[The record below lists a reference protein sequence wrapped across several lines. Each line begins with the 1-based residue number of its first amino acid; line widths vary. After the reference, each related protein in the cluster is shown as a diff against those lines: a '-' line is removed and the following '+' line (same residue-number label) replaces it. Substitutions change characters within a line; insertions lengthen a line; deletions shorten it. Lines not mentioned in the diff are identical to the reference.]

1 MILSPNQRANFAAT
15 SRLVACAIN
24 EHIVKAFYQLN
35 YDHSKL
41 INYSMNHGA
50 IFILPK
56 NDNISSVDHRIII
69 VIPMLCEPILSNY
82 NENNNSTLI
91 KVDFINPCDMTAP
104 IYKINCDLF
113 QLTDVN
119 DLESFVTNSVNQGEE
134 ICTIEL
140 MNILG
145 IWLNLDNNIVSSV
158 NEELDNNIKNQEY
171 TFKNPQA
178 IPSLHS
184 SSMEWEQSLIEG
196 HPFHPMHKLRYCFP
210 PLPQIL
216 PGTYD
221 FRYPTIRFVEVPRD
235 KTYLRGPF
243 EEKLNR
249 LINVMS
255 KKPICSPNNVI
266 YPVHELQLPNISA
279 KFPYVKILPPEY
291 SIKSSSQASLR
302 SLVVPSI
309 PELVFKVS
317 IGIKT
322 TSALRTISPWST
334 HGGTEFT
341 KIIDKLYVDKNILK
355 IAPEIASATVNEQD
369 FAIAKHLSCII
380 REDYNDQTSGGEKV
394 IICAALIEK
403 DENGISF
410 VERVFR
416 LDTEEKRIKFFERY
430 SQLLFAAFLP
440 SALYNGVSL
449 EAHLQNVLARFDPHS
464 EQLVGFVFRDFGALR
479 FHQDTLYSSTGIRV
493 NLLKDNVA
501 EAYDLDEVYTTLYN
515 KLIFCHVYC
524 LIYALN
530 LHHSGVG
537 WKIVRKHL
545 SELIPRDH
553 LLWNL
558 WLENKVFKLKSFLR
572 MRIEGLYRTY
582 LYEECPNLIL
592 YKCENGF

>member
-140 MNILG
+140 MNIL
-145 IWLNLDNNIVSSV
+145 
-158 NEELDNNIKNQEY
+158 EY

-216 PGTYD
+216 
-221 FRYPTIRFVEVPRD
+221 
-235 KTYLRGPF
+235 
-243 EEKLNR
+243 
-249 LINVMS
+249 
-255 KKPICSPNNVI
+255 
-266 YPVHELQLPNISA
+266 PVHELQLPNISA